1 MDFEGALVVDEVDH
15 LLESLRVCV
24 IEEEPLVLR
33 VAKSGAE
40 VWAGDGKKEP
50 VTTKLLPGGIDL
62 YYKDPC
68 QLHMS
73 EQSTIPLY

>member
-1 MDFEGALVVDEVDH
+1 MVDEVDH

-24 IEEEPLVLR
+24 IEEEPLVFR

-50 VTTKLLPGGIDL
+50 VTTKLLPGDT
-62 YYKDPC
+62 
-68 QLHMS
+68 S
-73 EQSTIPLY
+73 ESICMTFDVAQGPSHLSASKTIE